1 MAVVVQVLVLGGE
14 AIAAA
19 VALEQAVGGR
29 GIGETRAALGDAC
42 VEQVEDALVEAE
54 VGAER
59 EGDLRVLVLQALDLG
74 VDALHQHAG
83 EEVRRHDADLC
94 HAEAGLALHHGL
106 EPRPGHAG
114 EGEVDQLV
122 VAVLEDPACHPGE
135 LAVGAGVRRAAAE
148 QDHAGGLRVGHGEL
162 AHQAIEL
169 AAQHGEDLP
178 AHAEVAGA
186 GEADAGVT
194 RAGACER
201 GGQFHLD
208 VAGGIE
214 DEGDREH
221 VAGVARGAVEALVEQ
236 HVGVLDEAGLDAP
249 AGMALAPLRGEV
261 QDLLVALALARAV
274 ADEEEDGVV
283 HADSPVA
290 MPAGIDALRKRWPK
304 PGS

>member
-1 MAVVVQVLVLGGE
+1 L
-14 AIAAA
+14 
-19 VALEQAVGGR
+19 
-29 GIGETRAALGDAC
+29 
-42 VEQVEDALVEAE
+42 DAL
-54 VGAER
+54 
-59 EGDLRVLVLQALDLG
+59 D
-74 VDALHQHAG
+74 QHAG
-83 EEVRRHDADLC
+83 EQVHRHDADLC
-94 HAEAGLALHHGL
+94 HAQAGLALHHGL
-106 EPRPGHAG
+106 QARPGHAG
-114 EGEVDQLV
+114 EGEVDQFVL
-122 VAVLEDPACHPGE
+122 VAVLEDPARHLGE
-135 LAVGAGVRRAAAE
+135 FAVGAGVRRAAAE
-148 QDHAGGLRVGHGEL
+148 QDHAGGLRVGHGQL
-162 AHQAIEL
+162 LHQAIEL
-169 AAQHGEDLP
+169 ALQHGEDLA

-186 GEADAGVT
+186 GEADAGVA

-201 GGQFHLD
+201 GRQLHLD

-236 HVGVLDEAGLDAP
+236 HVGVLDEADLDAP

-261 QDLLVALALARAV
+261 QDLLVALAVARAV